1 MSDEKVINRVKKLLA
16 LAVGGANAN
25 ESESA
30 LLLAQRM
37 MAENNIALEDVE
49 GQAEAPKP
57 RVVQHYATYA
67 KGNSA
72 LVWYAV
78 DLARVIA
85 KNFRV
90 KHVVGVSPQKSKS
103 KAAKEKGDIPQSI
116 IFVGIAD
123 DVMLAVEVYQF
134 ALESVKHHADRYARK
149 LYSKGHPMTGLR
161 GAFTTGY
168 LKGLREKF
176 EEQVK
181 TNNWLAIITLHPAVV
196 EYFDEMSTGTIS
208 ITANKNQAAAY
219 LNGAAFEAGRQE
231 GKRFDANVTK
241 LT

>member
-37 MAENNIALEDVE
+37 MAENNIALEDVQ
-49 GQAEAPKP
+49 GQAEAPRP
-57 RVVQHYATYA
+57 EVVRHYATYS

-90 KHVVGVSPQKSKS
+90 SYVIGTSPQKSKS
-103 KAAKEKGDIPQSI
+103 KAAKEKGDIPQSV
-116 IFVGIAD
+116 IFIGLSD

-134 ALESVKHHADRYARK
+134 AFESVKHHADRYARK
-149 LYSKGHPMTGLR
+149 LYSQGHPMTGLR
-161 GAFTTGY
+161 DAFTTGY

-176 EEQVK
+176 EEQVAA
-181 TNNWLAIITLHPAVV
+181 NNWLAIITLHPVVV
-196 EYFDEMSTGTIS
+196 EYVDNMKTGSITIS
-208 ITANKNQAAAY
+208 ANKNQAAAY
-219 LNGAAFEAGRQE
+219 LNGAAYEAGRQE
-231 GKRFDANVTK
+231 GKRFDTNVTK

>member
-57 RVVQHYATYA
+57 KVVRHYAAYA

-78 DLARVIA
+78 DLARVIS

-90 KHVVGVSPQKSKS
+90 DYVIGTSPQKSKS

-116 IFVGIAD
+116 IFIGLSD

-134 ALESVKHHADRYARK
+134 AFESIKHHADRYARK

-161 GAFTTGY
+161 DAFTTGY

-181 TNNWLAIITLHPAVV
+181 ANNWLAIISLHPAVI
-196 EYFDEMSTGTIS
+196 EYVNEMKTGS
-208 ITANKNQAAAY
+208 IVLTANKNQAASYLQGVAY
-219 LNGAAFEAGRQE
+219 EAGRQE
-231 GKRFDANVTK
+231 GKRFDADVTK